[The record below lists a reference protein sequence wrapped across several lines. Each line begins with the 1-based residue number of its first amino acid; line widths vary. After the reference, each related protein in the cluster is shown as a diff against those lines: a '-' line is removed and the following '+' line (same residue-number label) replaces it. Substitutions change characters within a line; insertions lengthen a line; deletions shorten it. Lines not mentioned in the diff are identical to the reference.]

1 MLIDAVIT
9 ENAES
14 EGFLGTVDIGGGVL
28 IEKGYLDQLVHAC
41 ASGPGKFARA
51 LLRHVFTPEEL
62 KGKTLF
68 GGKGKAQG
76 DTPTKPGLDPVR
88 VKAVV
93 GECT

>member
-1 MLIDAVIT
+1 MV
-9 ENAES
+9 
-14 EGFLGTVDIGGGVL
+14 
-28 IEKGYLDQLVHAC
+28 IEKGYLDQLAHAR

-51 LLRHVFTPEEL
+51 LLRHLFTPEEL

-76 DTPTKPGLDPVR
+76 DVTTKPGLDPVR

-93 GECT
+93 SECA